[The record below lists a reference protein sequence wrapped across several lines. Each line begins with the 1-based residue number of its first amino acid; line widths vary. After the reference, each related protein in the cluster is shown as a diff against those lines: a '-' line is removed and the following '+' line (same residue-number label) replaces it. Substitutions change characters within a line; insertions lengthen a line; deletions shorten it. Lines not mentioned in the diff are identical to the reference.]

1 MRTNIVKHCNKTV
14 LFGIGMLASLML
26 SGCSNG
32 ADLVKEKIPVFIN
45 SELTMSDYMSDT
57 ETIDDLAGELGA
69 VWSINLTVK
78 QVEGEKIR
86 EVDSCNSIISAYD
99 DNFEPINP
107 SFYTTF
113 LNALMQCRAIS
124 IAVNMK
130 SSNLSYIS
138 SNLDK
143 VSVSNFPA
151 ILAFIPSETKKLSI
165 ENDASLINI
174 SKVTPI
180 IDFTSVSNYEAELII
195 DGGTQT
201 IMVLAKGDVDG
212 DQLEDL
218 LIRVVNASEKGSY
231 RATHLFVLTKK
242 ENEGNWL
249 LLSEY

>member
-1 MRTNIVKHCNKTV
+1 VRHCNKTV
-14 LFGIGMLASLML
+14 LLGIGILTSLML
-26 SGCSNG
+26 NGCNNG
-32 ADLVKEKIPVFIN
+32 GDLVKEKVPVFIN

-57 ETIDDLAGELGA
+57 ETTDDLAGELGA
-69 VWSINLTVK
+69 AWSIKLTVK
-78 QVEGEKIR
+78 QVKGEKVR
-86 EVDSCNSIISAYD
+86 EVNSCNSIISAYD
-99 DNFEPINP
+99 DNFEPIN
-107 SFYTTF
+107 SAFYTTF

-130 SSNLSYIS
+130 SSNLSYIT

-143 VSVSNFPA
+143 VAVSNFPA
-151 ILAFIPSETKKLSI
+151 TLAFIPSETKKLSI
-165 ENDASLINI
+165 ENDTSLTNIN
-174 SKVTPI
+174 KVTPI
-180 IDFTSVSNYEAELII
+180 IDFTSVSNYEVELII

-218 LIRVVNASEKGSY
+218 LIRVINASEKGSY